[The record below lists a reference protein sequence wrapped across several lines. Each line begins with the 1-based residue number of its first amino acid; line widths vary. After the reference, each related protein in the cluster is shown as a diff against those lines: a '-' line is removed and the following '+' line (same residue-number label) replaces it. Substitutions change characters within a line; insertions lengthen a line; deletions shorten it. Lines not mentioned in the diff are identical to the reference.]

1 MPTLQAAADKQSG
14 IGQFCGHFLI
24 LGWCRDMAGE
34 GCVARDSVSPGI
46 YLTLPSPHR
55 FSLTGLIWVLNHAI
69 TGPSELWLYSSV
81 ALEKREWLLLR
92 GSLDFDKDG

>member
-1 MPTLQAAADKQSG
+1 
-14 IGQFCGHFLI
+14 
-24 LGWCRDMAGE
+24 
-34 GCVARDSVSPGI
+34 
-46 YLTLPSPHR
+46 
-55 FSLTGLIWVLNHAI
+55 LIWVLNHAI